1 MEARLFL
8 LQRVTAMVLAP
19 LVAVHLIVIL
29 IAVRGGLTAAE
40 IQARTEGNW
49 AFAGFYA
56 VFVIAAALH
65 APIGLR
71 NVLREWTGIRGT
83 LLDLAMVVFAV
94 FLAGAGLRAVVAVT
108 VGVAGLSILVAVGIA
123 RGQRASSPIS

>member
-8 LQRVTAMVLAP
+8 IQRLTAMILAP

-40 IQARTEGNW
+40 IQARTEGSL
-49 AFAGFYA
+49 AFAVFY
-56 VFVIAAALH
+56 VLFVLSAALH

-71 NVLREWTGIRGT
+71 NILREWTDFGGRP
-83 LLDLAMVVFAV
+83 LDLAMLVFAV
-94 FLAGAGLRAVVAVT
+94 ILAVAGLRSVAAVT
-108 VGVAGLSILVAVGIA
+108 GGW
-123 RGQRASSPIS
+123 P